1 MAILSAK
8 SVLAK
13 SRLIIWHDICT
24 FFSKVWHVYPPCSK
38 THRASLTFIVSPSLY
53 VGFMRRQMEEKHERR
68 VFIVDVCKLALLSR
82 RIFLPTVVPRHFP
95 PRFFAASDTREYPT
109 RTGITRRNYG
119 TLHSTFSYSAILP
132 QVRRIVHP
140 RNPTKT
146 RSYYSIWKR
155 FRKILPRKRKLENLP
170 KFEIKIE
177 SFSLLNE
184 QFQ

>member
-1 MAILSAK
+1 
-8 SVLAK
+8 
-13 SRLIIWHDICT
+13 
-24 FFSKVWHVYPPCSK
+24 
-38 THRASLTFIVSPSLY
+38 
-53 VGFMRRQMEEKHERR
+53 MEEKHERR

-146 RSYYSIWKR
+146 YLLTTR
-155 FRKILPRKRKLENLP
+155 FGKDLEKFFRGKENSKISLNSKSKSNL
-170 KFEIKIE
+170 
-177 SFSLLNE
+177 SLC
-184 QFQ
+184 

>member
-1 MAILSAK
+1 
-8 SVLAK
+8 
-13 SRLIIWHDICT
+13 
-24 FFSKVWHVYPPCSK
+24 
-38 THRASLTFIVSPSLY
+38 
-53 VGFMRRQMEEKHERR
+53 MEEEHERR

-146 RSYYSIWKR
+146 LTYLLLDLEKIWKNVS
-155 FRKILPRKRKLENLP
+155 KILPRKRKLENLP
-170 KFEIKIE
+170 KSK
-177 SFSLLNE
+177 SKSNLSLC
-184 QFQ
+184 